1 MVDPRVLH
9 QITVEMCTGFLLL
22 AGLSVAA
29 KAAADVWTRGL
40 GGRVRRLDPWA
51 AIVARF
57 AEPASLV
64 ALLAGVVGAFLSMY
78 TGSRAWPEADLVAS
92 PAVHNKLLLVGLSQ
106 TLFLSALVMRLRF
119 RARIWE
125 APSTG
130 ASYAL
135 LVLLGDAFM
144 VLQNSVGGHLAGT
157 GSLLDDVLGSAGI
170 DPESL
175 WVLPTWAA
183 LSALVAFPLATV
195 LVARRL
201 RTSAREA
208 ARHELRRLARDVRDL
223 LGHARDANLQIGTTR
238 RRVVRADKAARRGH
252 CVRAARAMGRA
263 KRDLMHALSFTETAD
278 GSWVWEGTVASGDA
292 PSPSEPAPIASE
304 VTGPPE
310 RGLPSVRATQASAA
324 RLPSPPASGKL
335 AAAVDLVERSRG
347 IVGPDPIL
355 VVQRELQWARV
366 VLLDLKVLGRDLTR
380 PIGILKAA
388 RIHVRNE
395 EWEDA
400 LRCLRDFRREIGFV
414 DA

>member
-9 QITVEMCTGFLLL
+9 QVTVELCTGFLLL

-29 KAAADVWTRGL
+29 RAAAEVWTRGL
-40 GGRVRRLDPWA
+40 GGRMRRLDRWA
-51 AIVARF
+51 SVVAGV

-64 ALLAGVVGAFLSMY
+64 ALFAGVAGAFLSMY
-78 TGSRAWPEADLVAS
+78 TGSRAWPEADLVTS

-157 GSLLDDVLGSAGI
+157 GSLLDDLLGSVGI
-170 DPESL
+170 DPESM
-175 WVLPTWAA
+175 WVLPSWAA
-183 LSALVAFPLATV
+183 LSALVAFPLATA

-201 RTSAREA
+201 RASAREA
-208 ARHELRRLARDVRDL
+208 ARPELRRLARDVRDL
-223 LGHARDANLQIGTTR
+223 LGYAKDANLRVDTTR
-238 RRVVRADKAARRGH
+238 RRIVRANGAARRGQY
-252 CVRAARAMGRA
+252 VRATKAMGRA
-263 KRDLMHALSFTETAD
+263 KRDLMRALSFTEITD
-278 GSWVWEGTVASGDA
+278 GSWVWEGTAASGEGPSRADAA
-292 PSPSEPAPIASE
+292 PSADELLD
-304 VTGPPE
+304 PPP
-310 RGLPSVRATQASAA
+310 RDLPSARTTQASPTRA
-324 RLPSPPASGKL
+324 PNPPASGKL

-347 IVGPDPIL
+347 VVGPDPIL
-355 VVQRELQWARV
+355 AVQRELRWARE

-388 RIHVRNE
+388 RIHARNE
-395 EWEDA
+395 EWDDA
-400 LRCLRDFRREIGFV
+400 LRCLRDFRRELGV
-414 DA
+414 GGA